1 MAAIEKRLHKTCDQM
16 TILHSTIKNLQVRYK
31 RATKHTQS
39 LSAYNLKLQL
49 QTLQSVYNM
58 YYMYASKQ
66 AQQLIVC
73 STQDN

>member
-16 TILHSTIKNLQVRYK
+16 TILHSTIKNLQVRHK

-58 YYMYASKQ
+58 HYMYASKQ